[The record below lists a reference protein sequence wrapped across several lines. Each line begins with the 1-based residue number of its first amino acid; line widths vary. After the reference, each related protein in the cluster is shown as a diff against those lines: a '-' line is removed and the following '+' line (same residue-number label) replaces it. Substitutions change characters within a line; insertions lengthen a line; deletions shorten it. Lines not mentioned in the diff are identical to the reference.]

1 MQNLAGFSR
10 LRPHALDSKLA
21 PEGVITRRAGFLSFF
36 CAFATF
42 VVDAFPAASR
52 VRARV
57 RVTPGPM
64 ASPEKPSIGRTLS
77 SMATFASSR
86 VREGEN
92 RVVHV
97 TTGDANIGYH
107 HKGNAIS
114 TGKYNPAT
122 FFPKGLYEQFRR
134 VANLYFLSVAII
146 SLFDAISPIK
156 PYTIWSPL
164 CLVVGL
170 SMAKEAVE
178 DYQRHKQDHEQNTSL
193 TERFDGVSMTQ
204 CEWRDIKA
212 GDIVRVVRDQSFPC
226 DLVLL
231 ASPLDD
237 AVCYVETKNLDGET
251 NLKLKRGV
259 EGCGACGARG
269 EKGLKALKAL
279 AGVIDDGRTNGD
291 VPNAP
296 TAATSSTR
304 SSSLLARTSSLMRS
318 TSRRQEPAVDPP
330 GARVECEHPNNSLY
344 TFTGNLDVPRAAY
357 DGPLTED
364 DLADPTRKKKVSLVP
379 YNVLLRGSSLRNTE
393 YVFGVAIYAGH
404 DTKVMMNSSAAPSK
418 RSQIELGMDRVVLL
432 MLLLLLGM
440 GTVTAIVCG
449 VWIKDKSKRAWY
461 LRTSEAD
468 MVFNPSDAPLVGV
481 VAFLTSYVLYGYLI
495 PISLYVSLEFVKVMQ
510 AAVFINRDR
519 RLYHA
524 ETDTPMRARTS
535 NLNEE
540 LGMVHV
546 VLSDKTGTLTCNSME
561 FFKMSIAGGSYGTGV
576 TEIERAV
583 AKRNGNPLP
592 PPPTLDARG
601 NKIKSGPIEPGFNF
615 RDDRVEDGA
624 WMRLPDKET
633 FRDFFRVLAVCHTV
647 IPEGEPTPDTVC
659 YQAESPDESA
669 FVVAAKRFGFFFRAR
684 HTSAIEVDE
693 PSHDGTSTSTKR
705 FEILNIL
712 EFNSTRKRMSVIA
725 RTPEGSIVLYCKGA
739 DSVIYERLGFV
750 AGGQAHAAATQA
762 HMDDY
767 AASGLRTLCLAK
779 RELSNAEYASWNE
792 TYTAAAQSLEKRDE
806 KIDACAEVIETELE
820 LLGATAIEDK
830 LQDGVPGCIEQ
841 LMRAGVAVWVLTG
854 DKQDTAINIGQ
865 ACSLLREDMDVH
877 VININDLIKLES
889 DRAISKEDFDKRGR
903 ASVAAQIKKGIAACD
918 ECSARERDMGVVID
932 GRSLAF
938 ALEPTLAPDFLSLG
952 TGCVSVVCCRVSPL
966 QKALVTGLVKDSG
979 KITLAIG
986 DGAND
991 VGMIQAAHIGVGISG
1006 QEGMQA
1012 VMASDFAF
1020 AQFRFLERLLLVHGR
1035 YNYKRVSRMVTYFF
1049 YKNIAFGLTLFA
1061 YNLETR
1067 ASGQVVYNDWLMSAF
1082 NIFFVSL
1089 PVLALGCF
1097 DQDVN
1102 QKSCVQFPHL
1112 YKQGQE
1118 NQCFTTK
1125 TQLFWALNATYVS
1138 VVTYFFVFYGVHA
1151 GEADTKDG
1159 HAFGLWEVGTTM
1171 YTGIVLTINLQMAQ
1185 MINYWTWVQH
1195 CAIWGSILIWYAC
1208 NAILSDTDRYWSTY
1222 SFQIFTPTVAPTPK
1236 YWTATPLIVFVAL
1249 LPDLIVRA
1257 SRRLFRPEAHHLVQ
1271 EYERLDKRLRASGAR
1286 EDVKGAGAFSAL
1298 AAAEAGA
1305 AAGPRTPAS
1314 ASGGA
1319 TEAGTPIK
1327 PSQVGAEVHATP
1339 PASRQKSAAGDEDG
1353 DGGGVR
1359 RASEDEGETDSRR
1372 SSAFSSRRS
1381 SLDRKGPGHRRR
1393 ASAERIDV
1401 EQLSGNLRNYE
1412 GMLRA
1417 MEKQGLDVG
1426 AQARRGTEHSAVG
1439 ASAAAASRAST
1450 ATHSRDSSVIS
1461 EAEAVS
1467 EEPYP
1472 AAPTDVDEKKKD

>member
-1 MQNLAGFSR
+1 MFW
-10 LRPHALDSKLA
+10 
-21 PEGVITRRAGFLSFF
+21 
-36 CAFATF
+36 
-42 VVDAFPAASR
+42 
-52 VRARV
+52 
-57 RVTPGPM
+57 
-64 ASPEKPSIGRTLS
+64 

-86 VREGEN
+86 AREGEN

-97 TTGDANIGYH
+97 TTGDANVGYH

-114 TGKYNPAT
+114 TGKYNLAT

-204 CEWRDIKA
+204 CEWRDVKA
-212 GDIVRVVRDQSFPC
+212 GDIIRVVRDQSFPC

-237 AVCYVETKNLDGET
+237 SVCYVETKNLDGET

-259 EGCGACGARG
+259 EGCGACGERG
-269 EKGLKALKAL
+269 EKGLRALRSL
-279 AGVIDDGRTNGD
+279 AGVDARGSVLQDGGD
-291 VPNAP
+291 TVDTVDTVDAVDAATPSR
-296 TAATSSTR
+296 TAAADERRR
-304 SSSLLARTSSLMRS
+304 SSFLARTSSLMRAS
-318 TSRRQEPAVDPP
+318 SRRVGPAVDPP
-330 GARVECEHPNNSLY
+330 GARVECERPNNSLY

-357 DGPLTED
+357 DGPITED
-364 DLADPTRKKKVSLVP
+364 DLSNPERRKKVSLVP
-379 YNVLLRGSSLRNTE
+379 QNVLLRGSSLRNTE
-393 YVFGVAIYAGH
+393 YVFGVAVYAGH
-404 DTKVMMNSSAAPSK
+404 DTKVMMNASAAPSK

-432 MLLLLLGM
+432 MLSMLIMM
-440 GTVTAIVCG
+440 GAVTAIVCG
-449 VWIKDKSKRAWY
+449 IWIKNKSPRAWY
-461 LRTSEAD
+461 LRTDEAD
-468 MVFNPSDAPLVGV
+468 VVFNPEDAPRVGV

-510 AAVFINRDR
+510 ATVFINQDR
-519 RLYHA
+519 ALYHA
-524 ETDTPMRARTS
+524 PTDTPMRARTS

-540 LGMVHV
+540 LGMVHT

-561 FFKMSIAGGSYGTGV
+561 FFKMTIAGVSYGSGV
-576 TEIERAV
+576 TETERAV
-583 AKRNGNPLP
+583 AKRLGKPLP
-592 PPPTLDARG
+592 PAPTEQ
-601 NKIKSGPIEPGFNF
+601 SGPIETGFNF
-615 RDDRVEDGA
+615 RDSRVENGA
-624 WMRLPDKET
+624 WMRLPDANT

-647 IPEGEPTPDTVC
+647 IPEGEPTPETVC

-669 FVVAAKRFGFFFRAR
+669 FVVAAKRFGFFFKAR
-684 HTSAIEVDE
+684 YTSAIEVDE
-693 PSHDGTSTSTKR
+693 PAASGASDSAPETKR

-725 RTPEGSIVLYCKGA
+725 RTPEGEIVLYCKGA
-739 DSVIYERLGFV
+739 DSVVYERLRHV
-750 AGGQAHAAATQA
+750 AGGQAHASATQA

-779 RELSNAEYASWNE
+779 RTLTASEYTAWNA
-792 TYTAAAQSLEKRDE
+792 TYTEAAQSLEKRDE
-806 KIDACAEVIETELE
+806 KIDVCAETIEKDLE

-841 LMRAGVAVWVLTG
+841 LMRAGMAVWVLTG

-865 ACSLLREDMDVH
+865 ACSLLRDDMETH

-889 DRAISKEDFDKRGR
+889 DRLISKADFDARGR
-903 ASVAAQIKKGIAACD
+903 ASVKAQIRKGISMCD
-918 ECSARERDMGVVID
+918 DCSARDVDMGVVID

-938 ALEPTLAPDFLSLG
+938 ALEPELAPDFLSLG

-1049 YKNIAFGLTLFA
+1049 YKNLAFGLTLFA

-1102 QKSCVQFPHL
+1102 QRSCLLFPHL
-1112 YKQGQE
+1112 YKQGQD
-1118 NQCFTTK
+1118 NACFTPL
-1125 TQLFWALNATYVS
+1125 TQLYWALNATYVA
-1138 VVTYFFVFYGVHA
+1138 VVTYFFVFHGVHA

-1171 YTGIVLTINLQMAQ
+1171 YTGIVITINLQMAQ

-1195 CAIWGSILIWYAC
+1195 VAIWGSIAIWYAC
-1208 NAILSDTDRYWSTY
+1208 NAILSDTERYLSTY
-1222 SFQIFTPTVAPTPK
+1222 SYKIFTPTVAPTPK
-1236 YWTATPLIVFVAL
+1236 YWTATPLIVIVSL
-1249 LPDLIVRA
+1249 LPDLIIRSA
-1257 SRRLFRPEAHHLVQ
+1257 RRLFRPESHHLVQ
-1271 EYERLDKRLRASGAR
+1271 EHERMHKRLRASSAR
-1286 EDVKGAGAFSAL
+1286 TDE
-1298 AAAEAGA
+1298 AADAEAGA
-1305 AAGPRTPAS
+1305 GAAF
-1314 ASGGA
+1314 SGAPIEPSRAGG
-1319 TEAGTPIK
+1319 EAE
-1327 PSQVGAEVHATP
+1327 STP
-1339 PASRQKSAAGDEDG
+1339 PPSGKPPAAGDETS
-1353 DGGGVR
+1353 VETSAR
-1359 RASEDEGETDSRR
+1359 REGEESAR
-1372 SSAFSSRRS
+1372 SSRPPSF
-1381 SLDRKGPGHRRR
+1381 DRKAPSASPHHRRR
-1393 ASAERIDV
+1393 ASAERVDV
-1401 EQLSGNLRNYE
+1401 DRLSGNLRNYE
-1412 GMLRA
+1412 GMLRG

-1426 AQARRGTEHSAVG
+1426 AQSRRRRERGG
-1439 ASAAAASRAST
+1439 AASRDENT
-1450 ATHSRDSSVIS
+1450 ATRSRDSST
-1461 EAEAVS
+1461 VS
-1467 EEPYP
+1467 S
-1472 AAPTDVDEKKKD
+1472 

>member
-1 MQNLAGFSR
+1 M
-10 LRPHALDSKLA
+10 
-21 PEGVITRRAGFLSFF
+21 
-36 CAFATF
+36 
-42 VVDAFPAASR
+42 
-52 VRARV
+52 

-64 ASPEKPSIGRTLS
+64 ASPEKTSIGRTLS

-86 VREGEN
+86 ASEGEN

-204 CEWRDIKA
+204 CEWRDVKA

-269 EKGLKALKAL
+269 EAGLRALRSL
-279 AGVIDDGRTNGD
+279 AGVDERGSALENGGD
-291 VPNAP
+291 VDAVDTANAP
-296 TAATSSTR
+296 RTAANERRR
-304 SSSLLARTSSLMRS
+304 SSSLLERTASLMRS
-318 TSRRQEPAVDPP
+318 SSRRGGPVADPP

-364 DLADPTRKKKVSLVP
+364 DLANAERRKKVSLVP

-393 YVFGVAIYAGH
+393 YVFGVAVYAGH
-404 DTKVMMNSSAAPSK
+404 DTKVMMNASAAPSK

-432 MLLLLLGM
+432 MLLLLVVM

-449 VWIKDKSKRAWY
+449 VWIKDSSPRAWY
-461 LRTSEAD
+461 LRTDEAD
-468 MVFNPSDAPLVGV
+468 MVFNPRDAPRVGV

-510 AAVFINRDR
+510 ATVFINQDR
-519 RLYHA
+519 ALYHA
-524 ETDTPMRARTS
+524 ATDTPMRARTS

-540 LGMVHV
+540 LGMVHT

-561 FFKMSIAGGSYGTGV
+561 FFKMAIAGVSYGAGV

-583 AKRNGNPLP
+583 AKRCGKPLP
-592 PPPTLDARG
+592 PAPKMSD
-601 NKIKSGPIEPGFNF
+601 GPIEPGFNF
-615 RDDRVEDGA
+615 RDERVENGA
-624 WMRLPDKET
+624 WARLPEANT

-647 IPEGEPTPDTVC
+647 IPEGEPTPETVC

-669 FVVAAKRFGFFFRAR
+669 FVVAAKRFGFFFKAR

-693 PSHDGTSTSTKR
+693 PGASAPETKR

-725 RTPEGSIVLYCKGA
+725 RTPEGEIVLYCKGA
-739 DSVIYERLGFV
+739 DSVVYERLRHV
-750 AGGQAHAAATQA
+750 AGGQTHAAATQA

-779 RELSNAEYASWNE
+779 RTLTASEYAAWNA
-792 TYTAAAQSLEKRDE
+792 TYTEAAQSLEKRDE
-806 KIDACAEVIETELE
+806 KIDACAETIEKDLE

-865 ACSLLREDMDVH
+865 ACSLLREDMETH
-877 VININDLIKLES
+877 VIDINDLIKLEG
-889 DRAISKEDFDKRGR
+889 DRLISKTDFDARGR
-903 ASVAAQIKKGIAACD
+903 ASVKEQIRKGIALCD
-918 ECSARERDMGVVID
+918 DCSARDVDMGVVID

-938 ALEPTLAPDFLSLG
+938 ALEPELAPDFLSLG
-952 TGCVSVVCCRVSPL
+952 TGCVSMVCCRVSPL

-1102 QKSCVQFPHL
+1102 QRSCLQFPHL
-1112 YKQGQE
+1112 YKQGQD
-1118 NQCFTTK
+1118 NACFTSS
-1125 TQLFWALNATYVS
+1125 TQLSWALNATYVA
-1138 VVTYFFVFYGVHA
+1138 VVTYFFVFYGVHS
-1151 GEADTKDG
+1151 GEADTRDG
-1159 HAFGLWEVGTTM
+1159 RAFGLWEVGTTM
-1171 YTGIVLTINLQMAQ
+1171 YTGIVITINLQMAQ

-1195 CAIWGSILIWYAC
+1195 CAIWGSIAIWYAC
-1208 NAILSDTDRYWSTY
+1208 NLILSDVDRYWSTY
-1222 SFQIFTPTVAPTPK
+1222 SHQIFTPTVAPTPK
-1236 YWTATPLIVFVAL
+1236 YWTATPLVVLVAL
-1249 LPDLIVRA
+1249 LPDLIVRSA
-1257 SRRLFRPEAHHLVQ
+1257 RRLFRPESHHLVQ
-1271 EYERLDKRLRASGAR
+1271 EYERRDKRLRASGVRVDESA
-1286 EDVKGAGAFSAL
+1286 DGADPA
-1298 AAAEAGA
+1298 AAAEAGKR
-1305 AAGPRTPAS
+1305 AGGAAS
-1314 ASGGA
+1314 ASA
-1319 TEAGTPIK
+1319 TPIK
-1327 PSQVGAEVHATP
+1327 PSQVGAEVASTP
-1339 PASRQKSAAGDEDG
+1339 PPRGEPEVPEVSSPETSRDEPSPSA
-1353 DGGGVR
+1353 R
-1359 RASEDEGETDSRR
+1359 RQSEE
-1372 SSAFSSRRS
+1372 SARSSRRS
-1381 SLDRKGPGHRRR
+1381 SSDRKGVREKASPHHRRR
-1393 ASAERIDV
+1393 VSAERIDV

-1412 GMLRA
+1412 GMLRD

-1426 AQARRGTEHSAVG
+1426 AQARQRREHSAVG
-1439 ASAAAASRAST
+1439 ASAAAASRGGST
-1450 ATHSRDSSVIS
+1450 ATHSRDSSV
-1461 EAEAVS
+1461 VS
-1467 EEPYP
+1467 EP
-1472 AAPTDVDEKKKD
+1472 DVAEDPSGPEAIFRGEASDASRSRDVAGCSRR

>member
-1 MQNLAGFSR
+1 MLESSR
-10 LRPHALDSKLA
+10 RYSKTEVNHENRSTA
-21 PEGVITRRAGFLSFF
+21 TSGQRAAREAHGWVFVSRRMSAIEVQSTIRSLVSF
-36 CAFATF
+36 
-42 VVDAFPAASR
+42 ASR
-52 VRARV
+52 GNTA
-57 RVTPGPM
+57 
-64 ASPEKPSIGRTLS
+64 
-77 SMATFASSR
+77 
-86 VREGEN
+86 GEN

-97 TTGDANIGYH
+97 STEPSDNKHGH

-114 TGKYNPAT
+114 TGKYNVVT

-204 CEWRDIKA
+204 CEWRDVVA

-237 AVCYVETKNLDGET
+237 SVCYVETKNLDGET

-259 EGCGACGARG
+259 EGCG
-269 EKGLKALKAL
+269 L
-279 AGVIDDGRTNGD
+279 AGGSGSKGVGVLKTLVGVVEGVEGGTGNTPNPTEGGAVDSSAPKAVPKSPSKKGRSILRSLSLTSSKNVD
-291 VPNAP
+291 VP
-296 TAATSSTR
+296 
-304 SSSLLARTSSLMRS
+304 
-318 TSRRQEPAVDPP
+318 DPP
-330 GARVECEHPNNSLY
+330 GGKVECEHPNNSLY

-357 DGPLTED
+357 DGPLTDED
-364 DLADPTRKKKVSLVP
+364 VEHPTAKKKISLVP

-393 YVFGVAIYAGH
+393 WVIGVAIYTGH

-418 RSQIELGMDRVVLL
+418 RSQIEHGMDRVVLL
-432 MLLLLLGM
+432 MLLLLLTM
-440 GTVTAIVCG
+440 GTITAIVCG
-449 VWIKDKSKRAWY
+449 LWIKNESLKNWY
-461 LRTSEAD
+461 LRTDLAD
-468 MVFNPSDAPLVGV
+468 MVFDPTNTPTVGI

-510 AAVFINRDR
+510 ATIFINQDR
-519 RLYHA
+519 KLYHR

-540 LGMVHV
+540 LGMVHT

-561 FFKMSIAGGSYGTGV
+561 FFKMSIAGGSYGEGV

-592 PPPTLDARG
+592 PAPTHDAKG
-601 NKIKSGPIEPGFNF
+601 NPITSGPIELGFNF
-615 RDDRVEDGA
+615 KDVRVEDA
-624 WMRLPDKET
+624 KWMIHAEHST

-669 FVVAAKRFGFFFRAR
+669 FVVAAKRFGFFFKAR
-684 HTSAIEVDE
+684 HTAAIDVDE
-693 PSHDGTSTSTKR
+693 PGAGGAHTPETKR
-705 FEILNIL
+705 FDILNIL

-725 RTPEGSIVLYCKGA
+725 RTPEGSLVLYCKGA
-739 DSVIYERLGFV
+739 DSVIYERLKHV
-750 AGGQAHAAATQA
+750 SGGQKHMATTQK

-779 RELSNAEYASWNE
+779 RELTKSEYDSWNAQ
-792 TYTAAAQSLEKRDE
+792 YTEAAQSLEKRDE
-806 KIDACAEVIETELE
+806 KIDACAELIEKDLD

-830 LQDGVPGCIEQ
+830 LQDGVPQCIEQ
-841 LMRAGVAVWVLTG
+841 LMKAGISVWVLTG

-865 ACSLLREDMDVH
+865 ACSLLREDMETH

-889 DRAISKEDFDKRGR
+889 DRLISKLDFDTQGR
-903 ASVAAQIKKGIAACD
+903 ESVRQQIQKGIELCD
-918 ECSARERDMGVVID
+918 RCSEKAVDMGVVID

-938 ALEPTLAPDFLSLG
+938 ALEPELAPDFLSLG

-1049 YKNIAFGLTLFA
+1049 YKNIAFGLTLFF

-1097 DQDVN
+1097 DQDVS
-1102 QKSCVQFPHL
+1102 QKSCTQFPSL
-1112 YKQGQE
+1112 YKQGQD
-1118 NQCFTTK
+1118 NACFTW
-1125 TQLFWALNATYVS
+1125 QVQVYWAMNATYVS
-1138 VVTYFFVFYGVHA
+1138 IVTYFFVFYGIHG
-1151 GEADTKDG
+1151 GEADTESG
-1159 HAFGLWEVGTTM
+1159 CNFGLWEIGTSM
-1171 YTGIVLTINLQMAQ
+1171 YTGIVCTINLQMAT

-1195 CAIWGSILIWYAC
+1195 VAIWGSIAIWYASNC
-1208 NAILSDTDRYWSTY
+1208 ILSDTERYLSTY
-1222 SFQIFTPTVAPTPK
+1222 SYKIFVPTVAPTAK
-1236 YWTATPLIVFVAL
+1236 YWIATPLIVLIAL
-1249 LPDLIVRA
+1249 LPDLITR
-1257 SRRLFRPEAHHLVQ
+1257 SMRRIFNPETHHLVQ
-1271 EYERLDKRLRASGAR
+1271 EFERMEIRRNGREGVEGVDVVGRSSVTDAEKGIALHSVAPKKENSAKASPMKPISETQPASPVVGGLTSGEFGTPVSADVTANASAASSARSSMDDRNDIEGDDSSKKIPRLRG
-1286 EDVKGAGAFSAL
+1286 
-1298 AAAEAGA
+1298 
-1305 AAGPRTPAS
+1305 
-1314 ASGGA
+1314 
-1319 TEAGTPIK
+1319 
-1327 PSQVGAEVHATP
+1327 HN
-1339 PASRQKSAAGDEDG
+1339 
-1353 DGGGVR
+1353 
-1359 RASEDEGETDSRR
+1359 RR
-1372 SSAFSSRRS
+1372 S
-1381 SLDRKGPGHRRR
+1381 
-1393 ASAERIDV
+1393 SAERIDV
-1401 EQLSGNLRNYE
+1401 EQLSGHLKNYDSIRIQAHQRGE
-1412 GMLRA
+1412 DVNAMLNDPIR
-1417 MEKQGLDVG
+1417 
-1426 AQARRGTEHSAVG
+1426 EHSAI
-1439 ASAAAASRAST
+1439 AAQAAASSRASS
-1450 ATHSRDSSVIS
+1450 THSSVQHSRNSSIHSVRDG
-1461 EAEAVS
+1461 
-1467 EEPYP
+1467 EE
-1472 AAPTDVDEKKKD
+1472 E